1 MSLSQVKHNFSLD
14 ELSKIRQFLDTNPGM
29 FQAVTGKQP
38 PGRRKGTKN
47 AGIDEGTIIEV
58 AEPIVENVIE
68 ITPEQ
73 AKKMTKQ
80 KRKPRNLT
88 DEQKEKMRE
97 ALARGR
103 AILAERRANSK
114 PEPIELPE
122 PKPKVI
128 KKKELP
134 ADYVGDVQTKRYV
147 VKAKPV
153 KSKPIAIKKK
163 VVKRDETDT
172 EEDTSD
178 DELPLETT
186 ESESEGT
193 ILRKITKKTKAL
205 KKVNDILEKQ
215 PIQPKYDIFRRR

>member
-14 ELSKIRQFLDTNPGM
+14 ELTKIRQFLDTNPGM
-29 FQAVTGKQP
+29 FQAVTGKNP

-47 AGIDEGTIIEV
+47 ASVDEGTIIEV
-58 AEPIVENVIE
+58 DEPVVENVIE

-73 AKKMTKQ
+73 AMKMTKQ

-88 DEQKEKMRE
+88 DEQKEKMKE

-103 AILAERRANSK
+103 AILAERRAQK
-114 PEPIELPE
+114 QAEPVELPE

-134 ADYVGDVQTKRYV
+134 ADYVGEVQTKRYV

-153 KSKPIAIKKK
+153 KSKPVAIKKK
-163 VVKRDETDT
+163 VVRKADTDT
-172 EEDTSD
+172 DDSDSSD
-178 DELPLETT
+178 DEPIIT

-193 ILRKITKKTKAL
+193 ILKKINKKTKAL
-205 KKVNDILEKQ
+205 KKVNEILEKQ